1 MPRWFATRM
10 TRKRCARLS
19 GSSRRRRN
27 TSNCCDGMR
36 FLGVDFGHKRI
47 GLALSDESG
56 TIAQPLNYIDG
67 GGLAVVSYE
76 IARICDERKV
86 GKIVVGVP
94 LRLDGTPSE
103 QTERTLAFIAELR
116 RATTVPVMQWDERL
130 TTAQAERVLLE
141 GNVRRSDRK
150 QKI

>member
-1 MPRWFATRM
+1 
-10 TRKRCARLS
+10 
-19 GSSRRRRN
+19 
-27 TSNCCDGMR
+27 MR
-36 FLGVDFGHKRI
+36 VLGVDYGQKRI

-56 TIAQPLNYIDG
+56 TIAQSLDYIDG
-67 GGLAVVSYE
+67 GGIAAVSRE
-76 IARICDERKV
+76 IARIGADRKV

-94 LRLDGTPSE
+94 LRLDGTKSE

-116 RATTVPVMQWDERL
+116 RATTIPVAQWDERL

-150 QKI
+150 EKIDKLAAQIMLQSYLDATNPPTEEET